1 MVDDRRKG
9 KNGSDQN
16 GHRNG
21 EERRDVVPLRVVEEI
36 VSYDTLSA
44 IQHLESLAKS
54 GDCLGI
60 AFGAILR
67 GGQVA
72 HGVTGAAIEQ
82 PIVTAGLL
90 AKVIVNTYSNPE
102 EGW

>member
-1 MVDDRRKG
+1 MDDRRKSL
-9 KNGSDQN
+9 NGSN
-16 GHRNG
+16 GRHRDD
-21 EERRDVVPLRVVEEI
+21 RREVVPLRVVEEI
-36 VSYDTLSA
+36 ISYDTLSA
-44 IQHLESLAKS
+44 IQHLEGLAKS
-54 GDCLGI
+54 GDCLGL

-90 AKVIVNTYSNPE
+90 SKVIVNIHKNDE
-102 EGW
+102 NGW